1 MRKFDKNYTLRFGN
15 PFQQAVHDETKAVMV
30 GTIYN
35 KDDDETRAVILDGD
49 KERCL
54 KVNFNAST
62 EPYIRLNNK
71 HVYLKDFEE
80 AYLS

>member
-15 PFQQAVHDETKAVMV
+15 PFQQAVHETKAVMV

-62 EPYIRLNNK
+62 EPYVRLNNK
-71 HVYLKDFEE
+71 HVYLKEFKG
-80 AYLS
+80 A